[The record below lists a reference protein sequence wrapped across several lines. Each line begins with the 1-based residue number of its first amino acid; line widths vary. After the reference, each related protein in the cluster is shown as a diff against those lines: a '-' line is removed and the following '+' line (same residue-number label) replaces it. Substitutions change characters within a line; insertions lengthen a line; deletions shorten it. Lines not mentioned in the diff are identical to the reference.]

1 MTCKRMIVLAA
12 VTAAAASAQCHQ
24 FTGTGATLE
33 IDITDFTLKNGP
45 NLSSGGAYSTNDRF
59 EGSNTLTV
67 GGSTKTSK
75 STANSPDCAQ
85 CEIGTTT
92 LSYSAGGVT
101 AFTMTVPTNTEPSE
115 DYWGVTL
122 GGTGNLIPTGV
133 LPPPAAFPPISS
145 WNANAEITVAVGTS
159 LTEYP
164 ITAIGACGSSTTSP
178 GGPTSETTTVTVNGN
193 QGPWEQSL
201 NPNFNYGDGSN
212 TGPTVV
218 SASSGISFTPGGTI
232 TVTYA
237 SGEVNVFPEGGYT
250 ATDAN
255 GYSGNA
261 TNKQVIATYGS
272 YPSYFMNASS
282 YPVYASELVGTFA
295 NNGVIVGTPFPVGDG
310 PTSFIIPAGANQLL
324 LGVDDNDYSDNTGS
338 WTVSVSYAP
347 LVVSHVLNGASYQPG
362 IVPGSLATI
371 YGTNL
376 STMTDSWNK
385 YIVDGKYPTTFDGV
399 TVTVGGKP
407 AYLSYISSVQINL
420 IVPEVG
426 TGAQDVVVKNA
437 VGASAAFS
445 ATVSSTGPAF
455 LLWPKNQ
462 AVATLL
468 NYTLAAESGTFSGAA
483 TAPAKPGD
491 VVVLWGTGFG
501 PTIPS
506 DPVGE
511 ETPSKGTYSTSTL
524 PKVTLNNVPVT
535 VYGAALASG
544 DGGLYQ
550 VAIQV
555 PSSMADGEFPVQAT
569 IGGVTSPSG
578 VVLAVQ
584 Q

>member
-1 MTCKRMIVLAA
+1 LVLLA
-12 VTAAAASAQCHQ
+12 VTATTAWAQCYK
-24 FTGTGATLE
+24 FTATGATLE

-45 NLSSGGAYSTNDRF
+45 AFSSGGAYSTNDRF
-59 EGSNTLTV
+59 EGTNTLIV
-67 GGSTKTSK
+67 GGSTKTSQ
-75 STANSPDCAQ
+75 STANTPQCVQ

-92 LSYSAGGVT
+92 LDYSAGGLT
-101 AFTMTVPTNTEPSE
+101 AFTFTVPTNTEPSQE
-115 DYWGVTL
+115 FWGVTL
-122 GGTGNLIPTGV
+122 GSVSNVIPSGV
-133 LPPPAAFPPISS
+133 LPQPAAFPPISS
-145 WNANAEITVAVGTS
+145 WTVNAQILVATNTS
-159 LTEYP
+159 SVSYP
-164 ITAIGACGSSTTSP
+164 ITAIGACSGSSGGSP
-178 GGPTSETTTVTVNGN
+178 SETTTVTVNGN

-201 NPNFNYGDGSN
+201 NPKFDYGDGSN
-212 TGPTVV
+212 TGPAVV
-218 SASSGISFTPGGTI
+218 SASSGISFTTGGTI

-237 SGEVNVFPEGGYT
+237 SGQVNVFPEGGYS

-295 NNGVIVGTPFPVGDG
+295 NNGVIVGTPFPIGDG
-310 PTSFIIPAGANQLL
+310 PSTFVIPAGANQLL

-338 WTVSVSYAP
+338 WTLSVSYAP
-347 LVVSHVLNGASYQPG
+347 LVVNHVLNGASYQPSG

-371 YGTNL
+371 YGANL
-376 STMTDSWNK
+376 SPVTDSWEK

-399 TVTVGGKP
+399 SVTIGGKP
-407 AYLSYISSVQINL
+407 AYLSYISSLQINL

-426 TGAQDVVVKNA
+426 SGPQDVVVKNTI
-437 VGASAAFS
+437 GASTPLA
-445 ATVSSTGPAF
+445 ATVSTTGPAF

-462 AVATLL
+462 AVATSVNYALL
-468 NYTLAAESGTFSGAA
+468 AESGTFPGAT

-501 PTIPS
+501 PT
-506 DPVGE
+506 DPADPIGE
-511 ETPSKGTYSTSTL
+511 ETPTKGTYSTTTL
-524 PKVTLNNVPVT
+524 PTVTLNDVPVK
-535 VYGAALASG
+535 VYGAALA
-544 DGGLYQ
+544 GGEGGIYQ

-555 PSSMADGEFPVQAT
+555 PSSMPDGNWDVQAS
-569 IGGVTSPSG
+569 IGGVKSPSG